1 MMRWR
6 AEPIGVGRWPV
17 KRWVLFANVW
27 VFDELA
33 FVAEARHEACT
44 LELSIS
50 SPI

>member
-1 MMRWR
+1 MTRWL
-6 AEPIGVGRWPV
+6 AEPIGVGRWRV
-17 KRWVLFANVW
+17 KRWVPFANGW

-33 FVAEARHEACT
+33 FVAEARHEPCT